1 VSIVYSTKEIR
12 SYQHRAPGIET
23 GLQSEAVKPSIVS
36 IGDPMPDAEVFNS
49 FLEQENLS
57 SSFDKTR
64 TGLAKE
70 STKSP
75 RIVLMNLKRLTLD
88 VQEKVRIA
96 KSKFHAP
103 VVCLI
108 PVDDT
113 DKVALIES
121 LGADDFLFKPFN
133 PREFACRVKILLRRS
148 EKHNGA
154 PSIERRSQVRRA
166 EDRKRLDDRAGTTG
180 FSVKIDNDKK
190 LVWFDNRKIALT
202 PKEYALFCLLASEP
216 ERVFSPQEIIEYLW
230 SDCRRATASNV
241 QQCIYMLRKNIEVDV

>member
-1 VSIVYSTKEIR
+1 MQRCSILFWHRKTCRVVSIR
-12 SYQHRAPGIET
+12 R
-23 GLQSEAVKPSIVS
+23 
-36 IGDPMPDAEVFNS
+36 
-49 FLEQENLS
+49 EQDSRRN
-57 SSFDKTR
+57 R
-64 TGLAKE
+64 RN
-70 STKSP
+70 P
-75 RIVLMNLKRLTLD
+75 
-88 VQEKVRIA
+88 Q
-96 KSKFHAP
+96 SKFHAP

-148 EKHNGA
+148 EKHHDA

-180 FSVKIDNDKK
+180 SSVQIDNDKK

-241 QQCIYMLRKNIEVDV
+241 QQCIYMLRKKIEVDVKQPRWLITIKGFGYKLNFANT